1 MVAGLFRCEPAA
13 GAWPKKPRPTQ
24 GRAGLCTGIIVPAGL
39 YLSCLSFAFSL
50 PLSPNLPV
58 RSVHTRWTIGRVIM
72 EVNLRKLY
80 PTLYSADVLV
90 EVSDEVFEA
99 IQTFERAEAA

>member
-1 MVAGLFRCEPAA
+1 MPVCSAVSPPPGH
-13 GAWPKKPRPTQ
+13 GQKKPRPPQ

-99 IQTFERAEAA
+99 IRTFERAEAA